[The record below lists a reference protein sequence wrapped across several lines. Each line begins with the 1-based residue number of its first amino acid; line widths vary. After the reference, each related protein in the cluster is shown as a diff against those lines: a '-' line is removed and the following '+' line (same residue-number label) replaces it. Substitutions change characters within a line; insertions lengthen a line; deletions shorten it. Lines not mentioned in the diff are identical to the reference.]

1 MQNYFVM
8 SGNRVA
14 GIAAADPDYAAGKG
28 WLAAVAGVGE
38 GWVRVGEEWQAP
50 PHVPAVVPASVTRR
64 QGRLALLQAGKLDM
78 AEGAI
83 ASIADPAQK
92 RAAQIEYEAD
102 TWERNNA
109 FLVALWL
116 GMGGALPELDALF
129 VTAETL

>member
-1 MQNYFVM
+1 MQYAIIENNTIANVAEADAPLADNWELLQA
-8 SGNRVA
+8 GA
-14 GIAAADPDYAAGKG
+14 GIGWTRTGAGQQFEAPAAAPDP
-28 WLAAVAGVGE
+28 
-38 GWVRVGEEWQAP
+38 
-50 PHVPAVVPASVTRR
+50 VPATCTRR

-102 TWERNNA
+102 TWERSNA